1 MKTIYVIT
9 EVMVGGMEFDGEPR
23 TLAALESLQDAIEF
37 FEETIAD
44 SQPSECE
51 KFEEDKYIREDGCI
65 IYELTNFD
73 EDYLCWIKL
82 QKVELE

>member
-9 EVMVGGMEFDGEPR
+9 EVMVGIEFDGEPR
-23 TLAALESLQDAIEF
+23 TLAAFESLQDAIDF
-37 FEETIAD
+37 FEGTIAD

-51 KFEEDKYIREDGCI
+51 EFDEYKYIREDGCI
-65 IYELTNFD
+65 IYQLTNLA
-73 EDYLCWIKL
+73 EDYMCWIKL